1 MSLELSCDDIYYKC
15 EMRAAWLEVLENR
28 SKGLGTYGPCIF
40 QSVDDFLA
48 KVLSATQIR
57 TYGYKGAV
65 KSGKHVVVAIGDVH
79 GDFLSMLSVL
89 YLMELVDTVGN
100 WIGGS
105 RHVVLVGDWTDRDGR
120 SMSVNTS
127 HNMREEVDI
136 IQYLAALHRDA
147 FVLGGSVVV
156 TLGNHEMAAVFS
168 TKKDF
173 SNYNKYMKSFVAE
186 GWGDKQALWSPG
198 EKMAKYIAYYCP
210 LIAQYN
216 NYLFMHGGI
225 TTGIVKAFMMT
236 EDYKTGDVIAD
247 MNSALQRSLL
257 AKNSDSPANSI
268 QNIVFDRSL
277 SQPSFDDPN
286 ASKACVNET
295 SKLFE
300 MLGLNWDKGGVVVG
314 HTVQSKGIPLYCKGK
329 VWRVDVGLSEAFGR
343 RKPDSPIGGIEIQLD
358 TETVVKRVLNYMAQ
372 GTGQKCAIV
381 KRVSYYIDGTLVFCE
396 EVKIAAGSK
405 ELLNRFAS
413 VTV

>member
-15 EMRAAWLEVLENR
+15 EMRAAWLEVLKNR

-48 KVLSATQIR
+48 KVLSANQIR

-268 QNIVFDRSL
+268 QNIV
-277 SQPSFDDPN
+277 
-286 ASKACVNET
+286 
-295 SKLFE
+295 
-300 MLGLNWDKGGVVVG
+300 G